1 MQIEKNEKEL
11 YALELFHNKERDRAL
26 EVQAEFVEDL
36 RQAVAE
42 GMDHCPCK
50 STTCAYHGKCMECVA
65 IHRANED
72 HLPQCF
78 RNMVNERI
86 RNVSGLTEHTS
97 RNSKP

>member
-26 EVQAEFVEDL
+26 EVQTEFVEDL

-50 STTCAYHGKCMECVA
+50 STTCA
-65 IHRANED
+65 
-72 HLPQCF
+72 
-78 RNMVNERI
+78 
-86 RNVSGLTEHTS
+86 
-97 RNSKP
+97 